1 MHQKMS
7 ASCRAAVLRNAYL
20 QDAAK
25 SIAMASPST
34 SSYLASESVQLE
46 LAKRPQNEALPDH
59 QRQSFCTACG
69 NVFIPGWN
77 CSVTGAERS
86 TAPDQSTKESVQRHA
101 IVYHCHACHQR
112 TSFHLPPSPR
122 TANST
127 RQEKDA
133 HCSPVL
139 GLDTKRQSFA
149 NSKASLPKTSSKKR
163 AKARKEKAGLQSMLD
178 RSKKETRTS
187 PQLNLIDLMMP

>member
-1 MHQKMS
+1 M
-7 ASCRAAVLRNAYL
+7 LRSTFL

-25 SIAMASPST
+25 SMAMDSPST

-86 TAPDQSTKESVQRHA
+86 TASNQPEEKSFQRGT
-101 IVYHCHACHQR
+101 IVYHCQACHRR
-112 TSFHLPPSPR
+112 TSFRLSPSPKTTNSTGQGKDAR
-122 TANST
+122 RSPIVGIEIKRQGFANST
-127 RQEKDA
+127 SA
-133 HCSPVL
+133 L
-139 GLDTKRQSFA
+139 T
-149 NSKASLPKTSSKKR
+149 KTSSKKR
-163 AKARKEKAGLQSMLD
+163 AKARKEKASLQSMLD
-178 RSKKETRTS
+178 KSKKDTRIS
-187 PQLNLIDLMMP
+187 PQLNLMDLMMP